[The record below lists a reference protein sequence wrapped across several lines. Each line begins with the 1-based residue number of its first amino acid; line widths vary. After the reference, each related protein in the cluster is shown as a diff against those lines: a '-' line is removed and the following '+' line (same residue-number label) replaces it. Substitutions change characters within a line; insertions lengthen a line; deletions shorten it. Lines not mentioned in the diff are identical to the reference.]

1 MSGLELV
8 LVVGLVCVAMEGFFS
23 GSEIAMVSADRSRL
37 RQLAAG
43 GHRGAAMADRLLDK
57 PQLLLATTLIG
68 TNLAA
73 VTFSVT
79 FTLTMVGGGVSGELL
94 AIALVTPMTLMLGEV
109 IPKTLFQQHA
119 DRLVPTVAVPLRIA
133 SVVLRPAVW
142 VTAGFASTVTRVLG
156 TDRSRALI
164 TRDELAL
171 LLETEATDSDVTD
184 DEREMIQN
192 VLELSE
198 ATVGDV
204 MVPLSEVTALPEDAT
219 LAEAAHELSDKQHS
233 RMPIYRS
240 RVDDIVGV
248 LHVFDLLQA
257 GASQMTDAVSEVSR
271 AAVYV
276 PENKPAAQLLVE
288 LQGTGDHLAVVVDE
302 YGGATGVVTLE
313 DLLEEVVGEI
323 DDEFD
328 AEPSPIQVER
338 PGVWRVKGRASIDR
352 VSEVLGITLP
362 ESDDYETIAGLLL
375 ESLKRIPEAGDE
387 ITVAGHH
394 IRVSSATDRAVEE
407 VTITR
412 PRKTR

>member
-1 MSGLELV
+1 MISLPLAMLIGV
-8 LVVGLVCVAMEGFFS
+8 VCVCMEGFFS

-37 RQLAAG
+37 KQRARSGNL
-43 GHRGAAMADRLLDK
+43 GAAIADRLLDR

-68 TNLAA
+68 TNLGA

-79 FTLTMVGGGVSGELL
+79 VTLALVGRDMGGELL

-119 DRLVPTVAVPLRIA
+119 DKVVTKIAVPLRLA
-133 SVVLRPAVW
+133 SLVLRPAVW
-142 VTAGFASTVTRVLG
+142 ITGGFASLVTRVLG

-171 LLETEATDSDVTD
+171 LLETEPTDSDVTD

-198 ATVGDV
+198 ATVGDL

-219 LAEAAHELSDKQHS
+219 LSEAAHELADKQHS

-257 GASQMTDAVSEVSR
+257 SGAQTVSEVSR
-271 AAVYV
+271 SAMYV
-276 PENKPAAQLLVE
+276 PESKPAAQLLVE

-302 YGGATGVVTLE
+302 YGGATGVVTIE
-313 DLLEEVVGEI
+313 DLLEEIVGEI

-328 AEPSPIQVER
+328 AEPSPIRIER
-338 PGVWRVKGRASIDR
+338 PGVWRVKGRAQIDR
-352 VSEVLGITLP
+352 VSEALGIELP
-362 ESDDYETIAGLLL
+362 ESDEYETIAGLLL
-375 ESLKRIPEAGDE
+375 ERLKRIPEPGDE
-387 ITVAGHH
+387 ITVAGIE
-394 IRVSSATDRAVEE
+394 IRVTAASDRAVEE
-407 VTITR
+407 VMITR
-412 PRKTR
+412 PRRR